1 MHYTYVLF
9 SERDG
14 RLYTGTTSDL
24 RARLKLHAVGNVQLT
39 RLRRPL
45 TLLYYQACL
54 SADDA
59 YRGERYLKSGRGGRY
74 LRTRLA
80 SSLTKVRGHKLER
93 HEVRD

>member
-14 RLYTGTTSDL
+14 KLYTGTTGDL
-24 RARLKLHAVGNVQLT
+24 RARLKLHATGRVQST
-39 RLRRPL
+39 AHRRPL
-45 TLLYYQACL
+45 TLLYCEACR

-59 YRGERYLKSGRGGRY
+59 YRRERYLKSGRGGRY

-80 SSLTKVRGHKLER
+80 STLDEIRCHKLER
-93 HEVRD
+93 Y